1 MNPPLDRS
9 IFGLESYIHFQY
21 RFDEFSALAVLCVLY
36 TIPTFFVLLKM
47 IHVYI
52 KSKKH
57 QTMRSLNPEVFR
69 QFLIMQVLCL
79 CHVVTKFTASRFPQT
94 GLITAWCAAEKP
106 QLVLK
111 IVIYA
116 NYMIIY
122 SKYVAMILFCGLRV
136 ALMHSINFQQ
146 KTIRWFPM
154 LTMVLIPCAFCLA
167 LPRLLAPTTCAQ
179 LGRPFPFG
187 SVIIMTFIERE
198 ARYRPIPTIIDV
210 IVQPITLIS
219 ILLLNGLMLVK
230 IHRINFVRKLT
241 QQKSKSASETVLTTT
256 MILIILP
263 VVLNTIACC
272 YECFGDFH
280 YLIYLIRPFSIDAQ
294 SHVITCYFYFTHPVF
309 RPSNSK
315 TVFVKASSMML

>member
-1 MNPPLDRS
+1 
-9 IFGLESYIHFQY
+9 
-21 RFDEFSALAVLCVLY
+21 
-36 TIPTFFVLLKM
+36 
-47 IHVYI
+47 
-52 KSKKH
+52 
-57 QTMRSLNPEVFR
+57 
-69 QFLIMQVLCL
+69 
-79 CHVVTKFTASRFPQT
+79 
-94 GLITAWCAAEKP
+94 
-106 QLVLK
+106 
-111 IVIYA
+111 
-116 NYMIIY
+116 
-122 SKYVAMILFCGLRV
+122 
-136 ALMHSINFQQ
+136 
-146 KTIRWFPM
+146 M